1 MFKSI
6 NRVIRTLIFGD
17 ILFNMG
23 WGLIAPVFA
32 IFIIQNIQG
41 GDIKTVGFAA
51 AIYWIVK
58 SSLQIP
64 IARSLDKNHGETDD
78 FHSIFFGF
86 LLAGTVPFGYLIS
99 YLPWHIYALQ
109 FLNAIAMAMVVP
121 AWYAV
126 YSRHVD
132 KDREAFEWGM
142 DSTSLGFVLGV
153 SGAIGGIVAD
163 IIGFKFIF
171 IIVGVL
177 TIASAFSL
185 LLVKNDI
192 IKR

>member
-1 MFKSI
+1 M
-6 NRVIRTLIFGD
+6 IFGD
-17 ILFNMG
+17 ILFNLG

-32 IFIIQNIQG
+32 IFIIQNIEG

-64 IARSLDKNHGETDD
+64 IAKALDKNCGEIDD
-78 FHSIFFGF
+78 FYSIFFGF
-86 LLAGTVPFGYLIS
+86 LLAGMVPFGYLVS
-99 YLPWHIYALQ
+99 SSPWHIYVLQ
-109 FLNAIAMAMVVP
+109 LLNAIGMAMVVP

-132 KDREAFEWGM
+132 KDKEAFEWGM
-142 DSTSLGFVLGV
+142 DSTSLGFVLGI
-153 SGAIGGIVAD
+153 SGAIGGIAAD
-163 IIGFKFIF
+163 IMGFKLIF
-171 IIVGVL
+171 IIVGL
-177 TIASAFSL
+177 FTIASAISL